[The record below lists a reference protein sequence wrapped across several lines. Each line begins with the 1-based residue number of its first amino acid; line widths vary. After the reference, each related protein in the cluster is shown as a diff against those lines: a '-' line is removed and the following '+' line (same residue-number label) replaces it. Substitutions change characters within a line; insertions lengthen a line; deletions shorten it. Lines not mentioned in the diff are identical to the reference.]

1 MFTVVLSEAV
11 FTVVFPQRPHSAG
24 SVRVF
29 PDVQGCRVQG
39 GGAHDARPA
48 QRGMG
53 ARCGTVHCES
63 AAPCRLDLCSSGW
76 RDHAVSVQNGTFL
89 AALCRLVFIR
99 MA

>member
-11 FTVVFPQRPHSAG
+11 FTVVLSEAMFTVVFPQRPHSAG
-24 SVRVF
+24 GVRVV

-53 ARCGTVHCES
+53 A
-63 AAPCRLDLCSSGW
+63 
-76 RDHAVSVQNGTFL
+76 
-89 AALCRLVFIR
+89 
-99 MA
+99 